1 MQTVSDKVY
10 EQYKAKK
17 DALEDKYDDDDAGWK
32 AAIAK
37 FDEAWDLKYES
48 YIDMVSLFPLAVRT
62 KFN

>member
-17 DALEDKYDDDDAGWK
+17 DALEDKYDDDAK
-32 AAIAK
+32 EAAEAK
-37 FDEAWDLKYES
+37 FDEAWDSKLAS
-48 YIDMVSLFPLAVRT
+48 YNDVASHFKLAVRT